1 MKPKLIAKMCTD
13 IGMTVALLM
22 LMAYSLIGEEA
33 HEWIGMSMFVL
44 FIVHHILNIQWC
56 KNLFKGKYTVFLT
69 VQTLLVVMML
79 CCMSGSMVSGIVLS
93 RHVFAALPIEGG
105 SSWARTIHMLCGY
118 WGFVI
123 MSLHLGFHW
132 NMMMG
137 MGRKMVKKPSVART
151 WILRGIAFAIAAYG
165 VYAFHTRQLGE
176 YLFLKTPF
184 VFFDFEEPLVF
195 FFIDYLAVMGL
206 FVCIGHYLSLL
217 LIKSTAKR

>member
-56 KNLFKGKYTVFLT
+56 KNLFKGKYTAFRT

-79 CCMSGSMVSGIVLS
+79 CCMIGSMVSGIVLS

-184 VFFDFEEPLVF
+184 AFFDFEEPLVF

-217 LIKSTAKR
+217 LRKSTAKR

>member
-13 IGMTVALLM
+13 IGMTVALLI

-56 KNLFKGKYTVFLT
+56 KNLFKGKYTVFRT

-79 CCMSGSMVSGIVLS
+79 CCMIGSMVSGIVLS

-217 LIKSTAKR
+217 LRKSTAKR